1 MTGPDTHT
9 HAHDHG
15 DHDHDHDHARTF
27 QPDIEDSP
35 FSHYQV
41 MAEALGELLIDK
53 GVITADELRSQLEW
67 LDARSPADGAKL
79 IARAWTD
86 PDFKARLLK
95 DVNAAAESVGLSA
108 GDIPIRAVENTPK
121 VHNVIVCTL
130 CSCYPRGLLGLPPD
144 WYKSREYRSRTV
156 REPRAVLAEFG
167 TVVGDDVEVRVHD
180 STADLRYLVLPMQP
194 KGSEGMDAAAL
205 EALVTRDCMIGV
217 SLPRSPRA

>member
-1 MTGPDTHT
+1 MTGPET
-9 HAHDHG
+9 HAHDHDN

-27 QPDIEDSP
+27 QPDIEDQA
-35 FSHYQV
+35 FGQYQV
-41 MAEALGELLIDK
+41 MAQALGEVLIDK
-53 GVITADELRSQLEW
+53 GVITPDELRQQLEW
-67 LDARSPADGAKL
+67 LDSRSPSDGGRL

-86 PDFKARLLK
+86 PEFKTWLLE

-108 GDIPIRAVENTPK
+108 GDIPIRAIENTPE

-167 TVVGDDVEVRVHD
+167 TVIADDVEVRVHD
-180 STADLRYLVLPMQP
+180 STADLRYIVLPMRP
-194 KGSEGMDAAAL
+194 AGTEGMDAAAL
-205 EALVTRDCMIGV
+205 EELVTRDCMIGV
-217 SLPRSPRA
+217 SLPRTPRP